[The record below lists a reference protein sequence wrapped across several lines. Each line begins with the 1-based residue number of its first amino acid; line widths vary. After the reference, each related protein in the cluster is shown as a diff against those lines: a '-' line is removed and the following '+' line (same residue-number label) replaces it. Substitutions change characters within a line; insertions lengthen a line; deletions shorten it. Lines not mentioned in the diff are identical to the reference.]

1 MLMYIYMHVYGKIH
15 LFVNTF
21 TNVCI
26 YVYIHTAH
34 KLFSSSNVSGE
45 NISSNKLVYMC
56 IKTLTK
62 IYAYV
67 YIVHIYVHMY
77 MM

>member
-34 KLFSSSNVSGE
+34 KLFSSSNVS
-45 NISSNKLVYMC
+45 SNKLVYMC